1 MRLIATIIGL
11 ILAIELALSTPATAV
26 AWSPN
31 PLPCQADD
39 VEQERAEASGFS
51 DRIVKV
57 IPVALPITLASSHS
71 LQQSLQQF
79 SAQAPDAARA
89 KDRAI
94 VVLEFDT
101 GGSSTGAGSVFGAC
115 ETIAR
120 FLTSAKMKR
129 VQTIAYLKSD
139 ARRPDFTAA
148 LQGHAV
154 LVAIAAD
161 DIAMSASTTIGNADA
176 GDDATEPYIEQAY
189 RAIAEQNLRK
199 LPAEVV
205 LSMLKKDSGLFRVS
219 TNNGIQYVDNEGLNR
234 LEAAGESIDS
244 QTLAAPGKTAKL
256 SGEKLAEFNLI
267 EYLVQDKSDF
277 ARQLN
282 LPVASLSI
290 DASEGKAWSALSVK
304 MPEFLDDRSARW
316 MIRAV
321 MPAINRRKA
330 NLLLLDFDQ
339 CEGDPNAAVSLARF
353 IAEIDPGNLRTVA
366 VIRKSAKSGAAL
378 VALSC
383 DQVLMDSNATLGG
396 FGSPE
401 EPGDPPVGSIHP
413 SRHRSYEQDARAIAG
428 AKEKDWSILM
438 AMIDAETTVARY
450 RSAQSGQTRLLSETE
465 FEDLADKQQWK
476 LQGLLDTQ
484 TGISAAAATQND
496 IATLTFDSFD
506 EVTAYYQL
514 ADEPVALTKTET
526 DRWVETLAG
535 FLTSPGVPFFLLM
548 MGFFCISTE
557 MSSPGLGVP
566 GFAGVLCFAA
576 FFWSQFFNGNAEWFE
591 VLLFVVG
598 VIFVIMEVFV
608 IPGFGIF
615 GIGGIALIGISIVL
629 AAQSFV
635 IPQNFRQLEQLP
647 YSLFPLIGAGFGLVG
662 AAVILPRLLPNT
674 PFLKNIIL
682 SPPQR
687 ENLGLDGEGD
697 PESVAD
703 YSHLSGL
710 TGVTVTKLMPSGRAK
725 FGDRVYDVI
734 TDGLVVDKGVK
745 VKVTQAVANR
755 IVVESVAGREK

>member
-11 ILAIELALSTPATAV
+11 ILVIPLALSTSADAV

-31 PLPCQADD
+31 PHPYQVTDAD
-39 VEQERAEASGFS
+39 QQNAEAGGFS
-51 DRIVKV
+51 DRISKV
-57 IPVALPITLASSHS
+57 IPVQLPITLASSHG
-71 LQQSLQQF
+71 LQQALQQF

-89 KDRAI
+89 KDRPI
-94 VVLEFDT
+94 VILEFDT
-101 GGSSTGAGSVFGAC
+101 GGRSTGAGSVFGAC

-139 ARRPDFTAA
+139 ARRPNFTAA
-148 LQGHAV
+148 IEGHAV

-176 GDDATEPYIEQAY
+176 GDDSIEPYIEQAY

-205 LSMLKKDSGLFRVS
+205 LSMLKKDRGLFRAS
-219 TNNGIQYVDNEGLNR
+219 TNKGIQYVDQEGLER
-234 LEAAGESIDS
+234 LEAADETNDS
-244 QTLAAPGKTAKL
+244 QTLAAPGKTANL
-256 SGEKLAEFNLI
+256 SGEQLAQFNLI

-282 LPVASLSI
+282 LPVAALSA

-304 MPEFLDDRSARW
+304 MPDFLDDRSARW
-316 MIRAV
+316 MIRSVIPAV
-321 MPAINRRKA
+321 NRRKA
-330 NLLLLDFDQ
+330 NLLLLDFDR
-339 CEGDPNAAVSLARF
+339 CEGDPNASVSLARF
-353 IAEIDPGNLRTVA
+353 IAEVDSSNLRTVA
-366 VIRKSAKSGAAL
+366 VIRNSAKSGAAL

-383 DQVLMDSNATLGG
+383 DQILMQSDATLGG

-401 EPGDPPVGSIHP
+401 APGDPPVGSIHP
-413 SRHRSYEQDARAIAG
+413 SRHRSYEQDARSIAS

-438 AMIDAETTVARY
+438 AMIDAETVVARY
-450 RSAQSGQTRLLSETE
+450 SSAESGQTRLLCETE
-465 FEDLADKQQWK
+465 HAELVDKQQWRM
-476 LQGLLDTQ
+476 QGPLDTK
-484 TGISAAAATQND
+484 TGISAVMATQND
-496 IATLTFDSFD
+496 IAAQKFDSFD
-506 EVTAYYQL
+506 EVKAYYQL
-514 ADEPVALTKTET
+514 AEEPTVLTKTET

-557 MSSPGLGVP
+557 MSSPGLGAP

-591 VLLFVVG
+591 ILLFVVG
-598 VIFVIMEVFV
+598 VVFVIMEVFV

-615 GIGGIALIGISIVL
+615 GIGGVAMIGISIVL

-647 YSLFPLIGAGFGLVG
+647 YSLFPLLGAGFGLVG
-662 AAVILPRLLPNT
+662 AAVILPRILPNT
-674 PFLKNIIL
+674 PFLRNIIL

-687 ENLGLDGEGD
+687 EDLRLDGEGD

-703 YSHLSGL
+703 YSHLSGS

-734 TDGLVVDKGVK
+734 TNGLVVDKGEK
-745 VKVTQAVANR
+745 VKVIEAIANR
-755 IVVESVAGREK
+755 IVVESLAD